1 MYEEL
6 AKSVLDGQ
14 ERGIARAITL
24 VESEDPETGSLIAEL
39 FPHTG
44 SALVAGITGP
54 PGAGK
59 STLTDRLVSGLVEK
73 GQRVGVV
80 AIDPTSPFT
89 GGAIL
94 GDRIRM
100 RHIAD
105 LPGVFVRSMAT
116 RGALGGLNQ
125 ACIDVIDILD
135 ASGMDVILIETVGV
149 GQDEVDIIRVS
160 DLNLVVLLPGM
171 GDEIQAMKAGLME
184 IADVFVINKADHAGV
199 GKLKSQLEYL
209 NMLSGKDIPIIETI
223 AVSGGG
229 VGLLV
234 ETVHAAQQ
242 DVGRTERMNRH
253 RQERAEFRI
262 QRIIQHQLLSRAID
276 ASGEERYH
284 AMLKKVADRSLD
296 PYSCAETLITY
307 LMSDYGENV

>member
-1 MYEEL
+1 MYEQL
-6 AKSVLDGQ
+6 AQSVLDGH
-14 ERGIARAITL
+14 ERGIARAITA
-24 VESEDPETGSLIAEL
+24 VESGDPETGALIAKL

-44 SALVAGITGP
+44 SALVVGITGP

-59 STLTDRLVSGLVEK
+59 STLTDRLVSGLVER
-73 GQRVGVV
+73 GQKVAVV

-105 LPGVFVRSMAT
+105 LSGVFVRSMAT

-135 ASGMDVILIETVGV
+135 AAGMDLILIETVGV

-184 IADVFVINKADHAGV
+184 IADMFVINKADHAGV

-209 NMLSGKDIPIIETI
+209 NILSGKDIPIIETI
-223 AVSGGG
+223 AVSGRG
-229 VGLLV
+229 VEALV
-234 ETVHAAQQ
+234 DRVTGTRA
-242 DVGRTERMNRH
+242 DVGRARQLILH

-262 QRIIQHQLLSRAID
+262 QRIVQQRLLELTIETVGNDRYRSMLEGVGSRETDPYSVAERMIEQLLSCTE
-276 ASGEERYH
+276 G
-284 AMLKKVADRSLD
+284 K
-296 PYSCAETLITY
+296 C
-307 LMSDYGENV
+307 

>member
-1 MYEEL
+1 MYEQL
-6 AKSVLDGQ
+6 AQSVLDGH
-14 ERGIARAITL
+14 ERGIARAITT
-24 VESEDPETGSLIAEL
+24 VESGEPETAALIARL

-44 SALVAGITGP
+44 SALVVGITGP

-59 STLTDRLVSGLVEK
+59 STLTDRLVSGLVK
-73 GQRVGVV
+73 QGQKVGVV

-135 ASGMDVILIETVGV
+135 AAGMDLILIETVGV

-209 NMLSGKDIPIIETI
+209 NMLSAKDIPIIETI
-223 AVSGGG
+223 AVSGRG
-229 VGLLV
+229 VDALIDRVTDTRG
-234 ETVHAAQQ
+234 
-242 DVGRTERMNRH
+242 DVGRTERLMLH
-253 RQERAEFRI
+253 RRERAEFRI
-262 QRIIQHQLLSRAID
+262 QRIVQHRLLEQAIQAVGKDGYGKLL
-276 ASGEERYH
+276 ER
-284 AMLKKVADRSLD
+284 VGNRETD
-296 PYSCAETLITY
+296 PYSVAERMIQQLLGRT
-307 LMSDYGENV
+307 EEKN